1 MAIINARSPKYVSL
15 DDSSLSYAVLKLF
28 IYTGASSPVPPT
40 ETYNIRKSGTQIVF
54 FEIAELIRMRKEM
67 LSKEKMR
74 EMNVGDKVFF
84 MSKGSK
90 VMGTI
95 RKKNI
100 KRLVVD
106 TEQGGWNVPASMLTL
121 VEQW

>member
-1 MAIINARSPKYVSL
+1 MDARDIVKTTIFNADNEEV
-15 DDSSLSYAVLKLF
+15 
-28 IYTGASSPVPPT
+28 
-40 ETYNIRKSGTQIVF
+40 N
-54 FEIAELIRMRKEM
+54 EIAELIRMRKEM
-67 LSKEKMR
+67 LSKQKMN

-90 VMGTI
+90 VNGTI

-100 KRLVVD
+100 KRIVVD
-106 TEQGGWNVPASMLTL
+106 TDQGGWNVPASMLTL

>member
-1 MAIINARSPKYVSL
+1 MQAKDIVKTTIFNADNEEIN
-15 DDSSLSYAVLKLF
+15 
-28 IYTGASSPVPPT
+28 
-40 ETYNIRKSGTQIVF
+40 
-54 FEIAELIRMRKEM
+54 EIAELIRMRKEM

-90 VMGTI
+90 VKGTI

-100 KRLVVD
+100 KRIVVD
-106 TEQGGWNVPASMLTL
+106 TDQGGWNVPASMLTL
-121 VEQW
+121 VEEW

>member
-1 MAIINARSPKYVSL
+1 MQAKDIVKTTIFNADNEEIN
-15 DDSSLSYAVLKLF
+15 
-28 IYTGASSPVPPT
+28 
-40 ETYNIRKSGTQIVF
+40 
-54 FEIAELIRMRKEM
+54 EIAELIRMRKEM

-90 VMGTI
+90 VKGTI

-100 KRLVVD
+100 KRIVVD
-106 TEQGGWNVPASMLTL
+106 TPEGGWNVPANMLTL
-121 VEQW
+121 VEDTDD

>member
-1 MAIINARSPKYVSL
+1 MQAKDIVKTTIFNADNEEIN
-15 DDSSLSYAVLKLF
+15 
-28 IYTGASSPVPPT
+28 
-40 ETYNIRKSGTQIVF
+40 
-54 FEIAELIRMRKEM
+54 EIAELIRMRKEM

-106 TEQGGWNVPASMLTL
+106 TDQGGWNVPASMLTL